1 VCTLKLSPI
10 YTILNEFIPL

>member
-1 VCTLKLSPI
+1 LKLSPI